1 MNINIMRNLSNINT
15 NRNVVLNILKIVV
28 VVIVVQ
34 FQIKIVDCTQ
44 CFLFKCLRYFIL
56 FAINVRT
63 YSFVYANDNITI
75 LTINDE
81 ITQRKN
87 VLSFKQIIK
96 SIKKSHF
103 VVFVEKK
110 MILTRKLHAVIKKTH
125 KKRYENEI
133 THQQLIYYWKKKRIM
148 NR

>member
-1 MNINIMRNLSNINT
+1 MKIVNINIMRDLSNMNT
-15 NRNVVLNILKIVV
+15 SRNVVLSILRIVV

-34 FQIKIVDCTQ
+34 FRIKIVDYTQ
-44 CFLFKCLRYFIL
+44 CFLFECLRYFIL
-56 FAINVRT
+56 FAISART
-63 YSFVYANDNITI
+63 YSFVHANDNMTI
-75 LTINDE
+75 LTIDDE

-110 MILTRKLHAVIKKTH
+110 MILTRKLHAIIKKTH

-133 THQQLIYYWKKKRIM
+133 THQQLIYY
-148 NR
+148 

>member
-1 MNINIMRNLSNINT
+1 MRNLSNMNT
-15 NRNVVLNILKIVV
+15 NRDVVLSILKIVV

-34 FQIKIVDCTQ
+34 FRVKIVDCTQ

-56 FAINVRT
+56 FAVNARV
-63 YSFVYANDNITI
+63 YSFVHANDNITI
-75 LTINDE
+75 LTIDDE

-103 VVFVEKK
+103 VVFAEKK

-133 THQQLIYYWKKKRIM
+133 THQQLIYC
-148 NR
+148 